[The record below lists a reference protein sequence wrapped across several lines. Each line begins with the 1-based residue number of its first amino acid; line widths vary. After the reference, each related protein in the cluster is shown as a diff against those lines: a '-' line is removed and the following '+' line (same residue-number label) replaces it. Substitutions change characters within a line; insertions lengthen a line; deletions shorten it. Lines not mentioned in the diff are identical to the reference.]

1 MAFKRRGNDR
11 GVIYPLIPS
20 GKFLKDDGSWAVVT
34 SESTIEDAPVINH
47 NGSAISSN
55 WAYRHSKNEYTEK
68 HVTAAQIASF
78 HDIATAGE
86 GILINGQQIS
96 VNFSAVAAKVHVH
109 TIDDEPLDGHTTIPI
124 SSNWAAD
131 HEANR
136 RASKHITSEQLSALH
151 APVTITGTGLNLAG
165 QMLSID
171 YGAVAAAHTHEQ
183 YLTDA
188 PGNGSFYAR
197 RNGSWQTFSLTGG
210 SWGTITGTLSDQT
223 DLQNALNAKIS
234 MPVLTD
240 HAGETLVVNS
250 GETAFEFASVC
261 LLNEQGLID
270 SELLPGSVVGALVY
284 RGVFNP
290 VSGAPIPASQGY
302 YYISSGIGT
311 ISGTEF
317 STGDWLVYR
326 DSSTW
331 DRIANSEV
339 SYYWDNILEKPASFM
354 PTIHG
359 NERHTDEYITIDAL
373 TEYAT
378 NGDLMIDAPLDG
390 LQYVR
395 QLGEWASIDIPY
407 VSDMALDGR
416 DDIAISANW
425 AYDHEND
432 LTKHMPDAPE
442 NMNYYARRNGAW
454 ASFEIQPIIDLS
466 NYIQKTNL
474 TDNVYYVL
482 KNDEWTAMPTSSG
495 GEAGLPSQTGNN
507 GKFLRTDGTVASW
520 ETVPAQ
526 KELIYSIEGEI
537 YKTVFMYYRVPANA
551 TLISATATL
560 LNRPT
565 GDNVT
570 VDVRKNGVESTNSV
584 FTGDTPITI
593 TPSTSA
599 TNGVYIASGS
609 IEHSSLTTNDIIYV
623 MVTNVGSTFK
633 GTDLL
638 VQLIVG

>member
-11 GVIYPLIPS
+11 GVIYPSIPS

-47 NGSAISSN
+47 SGSAISSN

-354 PTIHG
+354 PEIHG

-373 TEYAT
+373 TGFATTGDINTEYTPFSWNVITEPAT
-378 NGDLMIDAPLDG
+378 MISNNGYISNSSSR
-390 LQYVR
+390 LQITLPETASVGDIVR
-395 QLGEWASIDIPY
+395 ITGMGEGGWKLVQHTDQQI
-407 VSDMALDGR
+407 
-416 DDIAISANW
+416 
-425 AYDHEND
+425 H
-432 LTKHMPDAPE
+432 
-442 NMNYYARRNGAW
+442 
-454 ASFEIQPIIDLS
+454 FLS
-466 NYIQKTNL
+466 KNTIRGITGYIQSTHYR
-474 TDNVYYVL
+474 DSV
-482 KNDEWTAMPTSSG
+482 
-495 GEAGLPSQTGNN
+495 
-507 GKFLRTDGTVASW
+507 
-520 ETVPAQ
+520 
-526 KELIYSIEGEI
+526 ELICVIENTDFNI
-537 YKTVFMYYRVPANA
+537 
-551 TLISATATL
+551 IS
-560 LNRPT
+560 
-565 GDNVT
+565 
-570 VDVRKNGVESTNSV
+570 SV
-584 FTGDTPITI
+584 GTI
-593 TPSTSA
+593 TMNA
-599 TNGVYIASGS
+599 EV
-609 IEHSSLTTNDIIYV
+609 
-623 MVTNVGSTFK
+623 
-633 GTDLL
+633 
-638 VQLIVG
+638 